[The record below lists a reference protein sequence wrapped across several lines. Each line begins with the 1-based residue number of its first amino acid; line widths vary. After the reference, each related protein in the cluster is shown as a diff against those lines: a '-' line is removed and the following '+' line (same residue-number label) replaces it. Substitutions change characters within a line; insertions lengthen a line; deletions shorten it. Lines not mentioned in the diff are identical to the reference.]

1 MDMPTQHKAQQREE
15 PIDQGAMDMPHVAE
29 TKEQE
34 AQMIWE
40 IATNLGVTGIE
51 KQGRIVEKLMQME
64 DRDQKEVEGVG
75 NRSNNP

>member
-1 MDMPTQHKAQQREE
+1 MLGQNLLSHKTTHQSPQ
-15 PIDQGAMDMPHVAE
+15 VAK

>member
-1 MDMPTQHKAQQREE
+1 
-15 PIDQGAMDMPHVAE
+15 
-29 TKEQE
+29 
-34 AQMIWE
+34 MIWE